1 MHLSVYEFLI
11 ENSVIEEFH
20 GKRVLE
26 VGPGDAS
33 VRPFIERFLRPRE
46 YIGVDI
52 KHGKYVDLIVPAERL
67 VKYFGPESFDIII
80 ATELLEHVIDWR
92 RVINNMKT
100 VLKRGGCMY
109 ITTRSLGYPYHGYL
123 CDLWRYELEDMV
135 NIFSD
140 FRIMVIKKDHEVPGV
155 FLKARKSLD
164 YKPNDLSG
172 IAIYSVV
179 LGKKTVDI
187 PQTTE
192 MSFMRKIKYLI
203 VSNALGILTGRLRQT
218 LLR

>member
-1 MHLSVYEFLI
+1 MHLSVYEFFI

-26 VGPGDAS
+26 IGPGDAS
-33 VRPFIERFLRPRE
+33 VRPFIERFLRPKE

-67 VKYFGPESFDIII
+67 VKSFGPESFDAVI
-80 ATELLEHVIDWR
+80 ATELLEHVLDWR
-92 RVINNMKT
+92 CAINNMKA

-109 ITTRSLGYPYHGYL
+109 TTTRSLGYPYHGYL
-123 CDLWRYELEDMV
+123 HDLWRYELEDMAK
-135 NIFSD
+135 IFSD
-140 FRIMVIKKDHEVPGV
+140 FQIVVIKKDHEVPGV
-155 FLKARKSLD
+155 SIKARKPLG
-164 YKPNDLSG
+164 YKPNDLSQ

-187 PQTTE
+187 PQPTE
-192 MSFMRKIKYLI
+192 MSFMRKLKYLI
-203 VSNALGILTGRLRQT
+203 VSKVLGILTGRLRQT

>member
-1 MHLSVYEFLI
+1 
-11 ENSVIEEFH
+11 
-20 GKRVLE
+20 LE

-33 VRPFIERFLRPRE
+33 VRPFVERFLRPTE
-46 YIGVDI
+46 YVGVDI

-92 RVINNMKT
+92 CVINNMKT
-100 VLKRGGCMY
+100 VLKSGGCVY
-109 ITTRSLGYPYHGYL
+109 ITTRSLGYPYHGSLGYPYHGYL

-135 NIFSD
+135 KIFSD
-140 FRIMVIKKDHEVPGV
+140 FQIMVLKKDYEASGV
-155 FLKARKSLD
+155 FLKARKSLG
-164 YKPNDLSG
+164 YKSNDLSE
-172 IAIYSVV
+172 IAIYSIV

-187 PQTTE
+187 PQPSE
-192 MSFMRKIKYLI
+192 ISFIRKLKYLI
-203 VSNALGILTGRLRQT
+203 VSNLLGVLTGRLRQA

>member
-1 MHLSVYEFLI
+1 MHQSVYEFFI

-20 GKRVLE
+20 GKRVLD
-26 VGPGDAS
+26 VGPGNAS

-67 VKYFGPESFDIII
+67 VKYFGPESFDALI
-80 ATELLEHVIDWR
+80 ATELLEHVLDWR
-92 RVINNMKT
+92 CVINNMKT

-123 CDLWRYELEDMV
+123 HDLWRYELEDMV
-135 NIFSD
+135 KIFSD
-140 FRIMVIKKDHEVPGV
+140 FRITVIKKDHEVPGV
-155 FLKARKSLD
+155 FLKARKSSD

-179 LGKKTVDI
+179 IGKKTAEV
-187 PQTTE
+187 PQPSE
-192 MSFMRKIKYLI
+192 MPFVRKLKYLI
-203 VSNALGILTGRLRQT
+203 VSEVLGILTGRLRQT
-218 LLR
+218 FLS

>member
-1 MHLSVYEFLI
+1 MHLSIYRFFI
-11 ENSVIEEFH
+11 ENSAIEEFH

-33 VRPFIERFLRPRE
+33 VRPFVERFLRPRE

-52 KHGKYVDLIVPAERL
+52 KQGKYVDLIVPAERL
-67 VKYFGPESFDIII
+67 VKYFGPESFDVII

-92 RVINNMKT
+92 CVINNMKR
-100 VLKRGGCMY
+100 VLKKGGYMY
-109 ITTRSLGYPYHGYL
+109 ITTRSLGYPYHGYP

-135 NIFSD
+135 KSFSD
-140 FRIMVIKKDHEVPGV
+140 FQIVVLKKDHEAPGV
-155 FLKARKSLD
+155 FLKAHKSLN
-164 YKPNDLSG
+164 YKVNDLSR
-172 IAIYSVV
+172 IAIYSVI

-187 PQTTE
+187 PQPTE
-192 MSFMRKIKYLI
+192 MPFMRKLKYI
-203 VSNALGILTGRLRQT
+203 IASYILGILTGRLRQV